1 MKGMLDPEYEEKITG
16 QMTVRE
22 TYTKFLKLEQSPVVM

>member
-22 TYTKFLKLEQSPVVM
+22 TYKAVLLVV